1 MEAEQQALEHRVD
14 FAELSLALTEDYKAA
29 LSSPD
34 SAATRMHNAFVAG
47 YRNAMGTLLG
57 LLLFAEEYGPTLLI
71 WLALFALPAVL
82 VYRRYRRLLN
92 RS

>member
-14 FAELSLALTEDYKAA
+14 FAELNLALTEDYKAQ

-47 YRNAMGTLLG
+47 YRNAVETLLG
-57 LLLFAEEYGPTLLI
+57 LLLFFEEYGPTLLI
-71 WLALFALPAVL
+71 WLTILGVPAFVF
-82 VYRRYRRLLN
+82 YRRYRKHLDR
-92 RS
+92 